1 MSINDVGATQAS
13 YPNNS
18 INMPDYGNQQVQS
31 QQVQPNNPTVNNS
44 QDSGTQSGGHGASVF
59 HNLLDKLM
67 QMAQS
72 LIFAVPLVGSFLR
85 SLTSNSGTSGGG
97 QGIG

>member
-1 MSINDVGATQAS
+1 MNSSGVGATETN

-18 INMPDYGNQQVQS
+18 INMPDYSN
-31 QQVQPNNPTVNNS
+31 QQVQPNSPIINNS
-44 QDSGTQSGGHGASVF
+44 QDSGRQSGGHGASGVQD
-59 HNLLDKLM
+59 LLDRFM

-72 LIFAVPLVGSFLR
+72 ILMAMPLVGPLLR
-85 SLTSNSGTSGGG
+85 SLTPNSGTSGSG